1 MGLKIWLQNTMSNF
15 REEAKRMKKFGGLVE
30 RFGRILDNI
39 AAFCVVATMTVV
51 VINIIMRAVFN
62 RPLLGTVEYVNILT
76 AVTIG
81 LALAYCAFCDGQ
93 IAVDFVMDKLPAR
106 AQAST
111 DIITGLLALGFWAL
125 AARYMLDY
133 GHTMFT
139 TGLVSS
145 TAQIP
150 LYPVSYLIAF
160 GLGALC
166 LVILHRISI
175 SVRKVWDLA

>member
-1 MGLKIWLQNTMSNF
+1 
-15 REEAKRMKKFGGLVE
+15 MKKFSGLVE
-30 RFGRILDNI
+30 RFGRFLDNI
-39 AAFCVVATMTVV
+39 AAFCVAATMVV
-51 VINIIMRAVFN
+51 VVLNVILRALFN

-93 IAVDFVMDKLPAR
+93 IAVDFFMEKLPAR
-106 AQAST
+106 AQATS
-111 DIITGLLALGFWAL
+111 DIITGMLALGFWGL

-133 GHTMFT
+133 SYEMLT

-150 LYPVSYLIAF
+150 MYPVSYLITF

-166 LVILHRISI
+166 LVLLHRISV
-175 SVRKVWDLA
+175 SVRKAWELA

>member
-1 MGLKIWLQNTMSNF
+1 
-15 REEAKRMKKFGGLVE
+15 MKKFGGLVE

-39 AAFCVVATMTVV
+39 AAFCIAATMAVV
-51 VINIIMRAVFN
+51 VLNVLMRTILHH
-62 RPLLGTVEYVNILT
+62 PLLGTVEYVNILT
-76 AVTIG
+76 AITIG
-81 LALAYCAFCDGQ
+81 LALAYCAFCNGQ
-93 IAVDFVMDKLPAR
+93 IAVDFVMDRLPER
-106 AQAST
+106 AQATT
-111 DIITGLLALGFWAL
+111 DIITGLLAFGFWAL

-133 GHTMFT
+133 GHNMFT

-150 LYPVSYLIAF
+150 MYPVSYLIAF

-166 LVILHRISI
+166 LVLLHRISV